1 LKTNGATPLHVAASK
16 GHARVIKQLIAGR
29 CKVDIQD
36 KKGYTPFFIAVHT
49 RHFDIVDQLINARC
63 KTDLASTGGL
73 TTVSIYYD
81 IIKQLTNARCKTQKG
96 LNGPNKDNGYYE
108 IDTRLSSR
116 PESPHIDSLFI
127 SLGRRQSS
135 PCTSILRMP
144 DSVLKTVNVH
154 HAATRFVH
162 TIPPLALYNSE
173 YLRTRTEM
181 RHITVLNKQNKAVIR
196 AAEGT
201 KKLPHVFCEHC
212 SHRHTMTFNY
222 CLA

>member
-1 LKTNGATPLHVAASK
+1 ME
-16 GHARVIKQLIAGR
+16 
-29 CKVDIQD
+29 
-36 KKGYTPFFIAVHT
+36 
-49 RHFDIVDQLINARC
+49 QLINARC

-96 LNGPNKDNGYYE
+96 LNDPNKDNGYYE

-116 PESPHIDSLFI
+116 PESPQPHIDSPFI
-127 SLGRRQSS
+127 SLGRSQSS

-154 HAATRFVH
+154 HTSTRFVH
-162 TIPPLALYNSE
+162 TIPPLVLYNSE
-173 YLRTRTEM
+173 YLRTRTET
-181 RHITVLNKQNKAVIR
+181 RHITILNKQNKSVIR

-201 KKLPHVFCEHC
+201 KKLPHAR
-212 SHRHTMTFNY
+212 RHI
-222 CLA
+222 LRALKL